1 MSNEIEKNNSKT
13 EVVEQL
19 EERQIDLVA
28 VHWVAGDQEPSAAQQ
43 KSINALRKERGE
55 EFYSDLL
62 FVLLG
67 NRYSKQ
73 EAHSIWNQITFHRDS
88 LIKALGRNPGIV
100 VAALD
105 WQTNFQNNAEQL
117 SLIESSKLDDVRES
131 AVVDG
136 LTGLYD
142 HDTVLTLLNKELERA
157 RRHSEQCSILMLD
170 IDDFK
175 KVNDEFGHKKGD
187 EVLVALGGLM
197 RENLRTIDTPG
208 RYGGEEFIAILPE
221 TDISS
226 AIQSGER
233 LREAVKN
240 ELSQDIA
247 LTISIGVAC
256 FPADA
261 ANADELVVNADKAL
275 YQAKKT
281 GKNRVVA

>member
-1 MSNEIEKNNSKT
+1 MNDENDNNSKA

-19 EERQIDLVA
+19 EESQIDLTA
-28 VHWVAGDQEPSAAQQ
+28 VHWVAGDKQPNTVQQ
-43 KSINALRKERGE
+43 QLINSLRKERGE

-62 FVLLG
+62 FILLG
-67 NRYSKQ
+67 NRYPKQ
-73 EAHSIWNQITFHRDS
+73 EAHSIWNKILSHRDS
-88 LIKALGRNPGIV
+88 LIQALGRNPGIV

-105 WQTNFQNNAEQL
+105 WQTNFQINAEQL

-142 HDTVLTLLNKELERA
+142 HDTVLTLLDKELERA
-157 RRHSEQCSILMLD
+157 RRHSEKCSVLMLD
-170 IDDFK
+170 LDDFK
-175 KVNDEFGHKKGD
+175 KINDNFGHKKGD
-187 EVLVALGGLM
+187 EVLVTLGGLM

-233 LREAVKN
+233 LRKAVKN
-240 ELSQDIA
+240 EFSQDLA

-256 FPADA
+256 FPVDA
-261 ANADELVVNADKAL
+261 CNADELVLKADNAL
-275 YQAKKT
+275 YQAKKA
-281 GKNRVVA
+281 GKNQVVA